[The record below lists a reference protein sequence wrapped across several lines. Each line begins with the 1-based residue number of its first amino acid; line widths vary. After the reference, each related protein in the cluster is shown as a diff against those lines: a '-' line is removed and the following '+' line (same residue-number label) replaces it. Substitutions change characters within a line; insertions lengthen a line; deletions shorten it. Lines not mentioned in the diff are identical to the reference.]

1 MREWLK
7 KLRLKRNLSQQN
19 VADEL
24 GITQQYYN
32 LIENGERQSK
42 MTIDTAQKL
51 AKIFDVSL
59 DFILQNENW
68 LWGGKMSVTEKLN
81 DILKEKNITIYKLS
95 KLTGIKYELLRRVF
109 ARERKLSA
117 DEFVLILEKTGIYL
131 SELN

>member
-59 DFILQNENW
+59 DFILQNEN
-68 LWGGKMSVTEKLN
+68 
-81 DILKEKNITIYKLS
+81 
-95 KLTGIKYELLRRVF
+95 
-109 ARERKLSA
+109 
-117 DEFVLILEKTGIYL
+117 
-131 SELN
+131 

>member
-51 AKIFDVSL
+51 AKIFDVPL

-68 LWGGKMSVTEKLN
+68 LRG
-81 DILKEKNITIYKLS
+81 D
-95 KLTGIKYELLRRVF
+95 
-109 ARERKLSA
+109 
-117 DEFVLILEKTGIYL
+117 
-131 SELN
+131 

>member
-7 KLRLKRNLSQQN
+7 KLRLKGNLSQQN
-19 VADEL
+19 VADKL

-59 DFILQNENW
+59 DFILQNEN
-68 LWGGKMSVTEKLN
+68 
-81 DILKEKNITIYKLS
+81 
-95 KLTGIKYELLRRVF
+95 
-109 ARERKLSA
+109 
-117 DEFVLILEKTGIYL
+117 
-131 SELN
+131 

>member
-68 LWGGKMSVTEKLN
+68 LWG
-81 DILKEKNITIYKLS
+81 D
-95 KLTGIKYELLRRVF
+95 
-109 ARERKLSA
+109 
-117 DEFVLILEKTGIYL
+117 
-131 SELN
+131 